1 MEKYYELIIQSR
13 NEGFIR
19 EIDWKCNNY
28 LGIPFQDLVCAPPE
42 ELKQLCSNLKKQSNY
57 KLIKKI
63 LFIASSKENN
73 YIVNVLFK
81 KMPRDAN

>member
-1 MEKYYELIIQSR
+1 MIPLKYKNNNLEKYYELIIQSR

-57 KLIKKI
+57 KLIKKDFK
-63 LFIASSKENN
+63 FIASSKENN
-73 YIVNVLFK
+73 Y
-81 KMPRDAN
+81 MG